1 LPSIA
6 HHKEIEMN
14 SMFRVFLGAA
24 LISAALTAPTW
35 AKTTGQQA
43 VDLCRKT
50 HNCVVDIGP
59 RGDVLIL
66 GPAGGTVTC
75 KSLSAPCTAHAR
87 IKPKSGLT
95 VQADP
100 VRSAI
105 LD

>member
-1 LPSIA
+1 
-6 HHKEIEMN
+6 MN
-14 SMFRVFLGAA
+14 SMLRILLGAA
-24 LISAALTAPTW
+24 LISAAFTTPTW

-43 VDLCRKT
+43 VDLCHKT

-59 RGDVLIL
+59 KGDILIL

-87 IKPKSGLT
+87 VKLRGGLT
-95 VQADP
+95 VQADA
-100 VRSAI
+100 VRAAI